1 MGLILIILVAGLAV
15 WLMTQSQ
22 TSGRCHVAKN
32 TADTDTPIEILRR
45 RYASGEID
53 RVEYESRKRDL
64 I

>member
-15 WLMTQSQ
+15 WLVTQSQ
-22 TSGRCHVAKN
+22 KSGRCNVVKN
-32 TADTDTPIEILRR
+32 TADTDTPIEILMR